1 VFPEGSCSTGAPIDI
16 ITFSYQSCECD
27 ESQNE
32 QEGIAACEDC
42 GPFSTNN
49 VIIMC
54 QGGDGVGMTVN
65 PMVVQPGG
73 PFTVTNPNGSPL
85 PEILDCSIFASS
97 GDKIQRDIINTSGNV
112 TLELK
117 DKFGAFTV
125 ESCDEL
131 NCFEEII
138 YEYDIS
144 NVGTN
149 FMNITRVE
157 VTTNGVT
164 VSFLDQVLVNPLGPG
179 ETTTITENR
188 TINIC
193 EQVDYLVELEV
204 DADSPDGGSCLSNS
218 TYMFRTNPKCK
229 VNAESSCTVDGSN
242 GSLQCDDLEGEKLM
256 QCRCT
261 DCVN

>member
-1 VFPEGSCSTGAPIDI
+1 VETEIKCNTVDGLSCEDIVYPEGSCSTGAPIDI
-16 ITFSYQSCECD
+16 ITFSYQSLECD

-32 QEGIAACEDC
+32 QEGIATCEDC
-42 GPFSTNN
+42 GPFDTNP

-54 QGGDGVGMTVN
+54 LSGGGAQMTVN
-65 PMVVQPGG
+65 PSVVQPGDA
-73 PFTVTNPNGSPL
+73 FTVTNPNGAL
-85 PEILDCSIFASS
+85 PEILNCSISDGS
-97 GDKIQRDIINTSGNV
+97 GDKIQRDVINTSGSV
-112 TLELK
+112 QLELG
-117 DKFGAFTV
+117 DKFGAFQV

-179 ETTTITENR
+179 ETTTIIE
-188 TINIC
+188 
-193 EQVDYLVELEV
+193 
-204 DADSPDGGSCLSNS
+204 PS
-218 TYMFRTNPKCK
+218 TSAKKWIT
-229 VNAESSCTVDGSN
+229 
-242 GSLQCDDLEGEKLM
+242 
-256 QCRCT
+256 
-261 DCVN
+261 